1 MCVATSGEVLKVEN
15 GIAEV
20 DFQGNIVRAAAG
32 LTEVSPGDYVLV
44 HAGVIIQ
51 KVTKQDNDI
60 MTQLLAEMEDAARG

>member
-1 MCVATSGEVLKVEN
+1 MCVATSGKVISVKD

-20 DFQGNIVRAAAG
+20 DFQGNLVRAAAG
-32 LTEVSPGDYVLV
+32 LSQVVPGDYVLV

-60 MTQLLAEMEDAARG
+60 MTQLLAEMEEAARG